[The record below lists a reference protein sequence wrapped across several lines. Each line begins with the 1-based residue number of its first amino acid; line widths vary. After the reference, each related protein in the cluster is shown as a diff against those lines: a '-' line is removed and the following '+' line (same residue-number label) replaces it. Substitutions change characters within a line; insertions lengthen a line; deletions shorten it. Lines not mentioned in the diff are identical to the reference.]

1 MRKFSLV
8 IAGGVA
14 ALTLG
19 SSAALADDA
28 AGDPAAGKL
37 VYNKCRVCHS
47 VVKGQMKV
55 GPSLFG
61 VVGRTPGSLA
71 GYKYSPAMV
80 AFGKSG
86 KVWDEATLDTYLA
99 GPQAMIPKIKM
110 FFPGL
115 KNEKDRRDVIAYLK
129 SLGS

>member
-1 MRKFSLV
+1 MRFISLL
-8 IAGGVA
+8 IAGGIA

-19 SSAALADDA
+19 GTALADEA
-28 AGDPAAGKL
+28 AGDAAAGKL
-37 VYNKCRVCHS
+37 VFNKCRVCHS
-47 VVKGQMKV
+47 VEAGKMKV

-61 VVGRTPGSLA
+61 VVGRTPGTLA

-80 AFGKSG
+80 AFGQSG
-86 KVWDEATLDTYLA
+86 KVWDEATLDEYLA

-110 FFPGL
+110 FFPGI
-115 KNEKDRRDVIAYLK
+115 KSEKDRRDVIAYLK